1 MCDNISLFYV
11 ESIHN
16 FVKFC
21 PTPIYHVLGCPR
33 IKVTAQSQLWSII
46 LKSVLWARFTITH
59 AVLRGSTD
67 FLKTGT
73 PYCTDQFCMDQ
84 RFKNILQKRNS
95 VGSAD
100 IALTA
105 LLDHIITEQGSLLI
119 SKLEFFIRWYF
130 QKLSF
135 L

>member
-1 MCDNISLFYV
+1 M
-11 ESIHN
+11 
-16 FVKFC
+16 
-21 PTPIYHVLGCPR
+21 
-33 IKVTAQSQLWSII
+33 
-46 LKSVLWARFTITH
+46 
-59 AVLRGSTD
+59 LRGSTD

-105 LLDHIITEQGSLLI
+105 LLDHIITEPVCGQENLCTHCGRSSQALI
-119 SKLEFFIRWYF
+119 FKVESSHLANIFEVIQEILPLIVNCGLDHICN
-130 QKLSF
+130 QKAKNV
-135 L
+135 

>member
-1 MCDNISLFYV
+1 MHRLC
-11 ESIHN
+11 
-16 FVKFC
+16 
-21 PTPIYHVLGCPR
+21 
-33 IKVTAQSQLWSII
+33 
-46 LKSVLWARFTITH
+46 
-59 AVLRGSTD
+59 TD
-67 FLKTGT
+67 FQYFFIKTGT

-119 SKLEFFIRWYF
+119 SKLEFFYKVVFPKIEFFISKNRLKWV
-130 QKLSF
+130 KMGVLLSF